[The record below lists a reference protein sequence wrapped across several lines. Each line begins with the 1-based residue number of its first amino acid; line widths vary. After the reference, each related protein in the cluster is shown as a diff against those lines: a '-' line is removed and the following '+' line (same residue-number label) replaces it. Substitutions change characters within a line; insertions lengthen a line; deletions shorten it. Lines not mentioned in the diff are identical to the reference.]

1 MRQDEGAAFARC
13 PHCAERP
20 AAGHH
25 LVPLN
30 LEADGCEYCSA
41 CAKICS
47 DIRNHIVLDTPS
59 VFVDYG
65 TGRCWLPTSTN
76 RRRPAPRTISATTA
90 DRRSGPAQARWV
102 CQPGPVLCVHPR

>member
-1 MRQDEGAAFARC
+1 MRGYEEAAYARC

-25 LVPLN
+25 LCPLN
-30 LEADGCEYCSA
+30 LEAEGCECCGV

-47 DIRNHIVLDTPS
+47 DIRNHLVLHTPS

-65 TGRCWLPTSTN
+65 MGEMMVTYIDDSPEPGAEDDAEDGAGDFGL
-76 RRRPAPRTISATTA
+76 SA
-90 DRRSGPAQARWV
+90 
-102 CQPGPVLCVHPR
+102 